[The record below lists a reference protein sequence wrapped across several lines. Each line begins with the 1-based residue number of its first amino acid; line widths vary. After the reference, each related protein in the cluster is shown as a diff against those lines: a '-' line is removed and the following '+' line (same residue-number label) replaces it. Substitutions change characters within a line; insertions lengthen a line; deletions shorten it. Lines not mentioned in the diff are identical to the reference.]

1 MSVYPVNFLLAIAR
15 LLLAIAMTVSL
26 VGCGV
31 DITSVG
37 QPTDSVM
44 EKARLSSSIEY
55 GTR

>member
-15 LLLAIAMTVSL
+15 LLLAIAMAVSL

-37 QPTDSVM
+37 QPTDIVM